1 MTSTVAAKSERINLR
16 LKQSTKTLLERAA
29 SFEGKSVS
37 SFILNSALA
46 HAEETIHQHESIK
59 LNAQDSEAFFNALS
73 QPVQFNES
81 LLDAMKE
88 HERRVISK

>member
-1 MTSTVAAKSERINLR
+1 MTSTVVAKSERINLR
-16 LKQSTKTLLERAA
+16 LKESSKTILERAA
-29 SFEGKSVS
+29 SFEGKTVS

-46 HAEETIHQHESIK
+46 HAEETIHQHESMK

-88 HERRVISK
+88 HKRRVISK

>member
-16 LKQSTKTLLERAA
+16 LKESSKTILERAA
-29 SFEGKSVS
+29 RFEGKTVS

-46 HAEETIHQHESIK
+46 HAEETIHQHESMK

-73 QPVQFNES
+73 QPVQFNEN